1 MVTRNTSAI
10 PNTPIR
16 QQPPSMGAPYGTN
29 TTFSD
34 YSLATIQVGGEAI
47 PFMVSASPAI
57 LQHALTQMKET
68 GFLYL
73 YNGQESLAI
82 RSDKVDAVKLIRMST
97 EG

>member
-1 MVTRNTSAI
+1 MVNRNTSVI

-16 QQPPSMGAPYGTN
+16 QQPYPYGTN
-29 TTFSD
+29 NGISD

-57 LQHALTQMKET
+57 LQHALTQMKDS

-82 RSDKVDAVKLIRMST
+82 RSDKVDAVKLTRMST

>member
-1 MVTRNTSAI
+1 MATYP
-10 PNTPIR
+10 PNTHTVTMKSTSIINPT
-16 QQPPSMGAPYGTN
+16 YGQN
-29 TTFSD
+29 TGD
-34 YSLATIQVGGEAI
+34 YSIASIQIGGEAI

-82 RSDKVDAVKLIRMST
+82 RSDKVDAVKLTRMSST
-97 EG
+97 GV

>member
-1 MVTRNTSAI
+1 MATN
-10 PNTPIR
+10 NTPIR
-16 QQPPSMGAPYGTN
+16 QQPYPYGTN
-29 TTFSD
+29 TAFSD

-57 LQHALTQMKET
+57 LQHALTQMKDS

-82 RSDKVDAVKLIRMST
+82 RSDKVDAVKLTRMST

>member
-1 MVTRNTSAI
+1 MVNRNTSVI

-16 QQPPSMGAPYGTN
+16 QQPYPYGTN
-29 TTFSD
+29 TATSD
-34 YSLATIQVGGEAI
+34 YSIATIQVGGEAI

-57 LQHALTQMKET
+57 LQHALTQMKDS

-82 RSDKVDAVKLIRMST
+82 RSDKVDAVKLTRMST